1 MPGAMLRCPDRRPQA
16 KLMISGR
23 YWEHE
28 ERAMAKIL
36 QSLPL
41 TVTAGV
47 VLTIIVLIIAPMIA
61 G

>member
-1 MPGAMLRCPDRRPQA
+1 
-16 KLMISGR
+16 
-23 YWEHE
+23 
-28 ERAMAKIL
+28 MAKIL

-47 VLTIIVLIIAPMIA
+47 VLTIIVLVIAPMIA